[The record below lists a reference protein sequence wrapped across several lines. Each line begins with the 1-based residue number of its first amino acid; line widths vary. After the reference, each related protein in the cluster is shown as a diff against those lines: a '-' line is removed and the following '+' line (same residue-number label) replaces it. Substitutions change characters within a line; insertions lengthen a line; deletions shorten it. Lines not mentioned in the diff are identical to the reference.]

1 MIFMTTV
8 TEEKEIPI
16 NMLYINGENVLNEV
30 GDTCPG
36 ASANC
41 APPIALLPGVQGYG
55 DVSVVIVDTRN
66 TSRTC
71 PSCGMVDKKNR
82 PATYEF
88 LCVSCSL
95 AAPADR
101 IATKS
106 VSARV

>member
-1 MIFMTTV
+1 M
-8 TEEKEIPI
+8 KSEIPVPE
-16 NMLYINGENVLNEV
+16 L
-30 GDTCPG
+30 
-36 ASANC
+36 
-41 APPIALLPGVQGYG
+41 PPIALLPGVRGYG

-82 PATYEF
+82 PARYEF

-106 VSARV
+106 ISARV